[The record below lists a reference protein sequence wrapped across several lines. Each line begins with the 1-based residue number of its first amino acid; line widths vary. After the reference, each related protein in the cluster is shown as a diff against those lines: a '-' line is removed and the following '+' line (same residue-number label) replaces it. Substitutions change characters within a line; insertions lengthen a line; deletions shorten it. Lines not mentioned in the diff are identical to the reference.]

1 MKAWVLISL
10 FATLASA
17 QSASPSSSAAAS
29 KASGGASLI
38 PTDISSG
45 CSSFLTSLDSDSSL
59 TSCTDSLLK
68 STADFGSG
76 GTHSKAD
83 VTAAVDAICNDSV
96 SSACPDSL
104 IRGKLADFYSACS
117 AELTSSPNKQVRDL
131 YDVLYILSPMKSAIC
146 SKDDSGN
153 YCVFSDSGDHSN
165 TKLPAA
171 TDNGLDLSSIS
182 SSNLAFL
189 FRTADMSSNA
199 LCTTCTRNIMS
210 GYFNYE
216 SDSVYSPGL
225 SNSQMLGGQTVLVG
239 AIEKQCGANFLN
251 GAVQAAGGIKSGGF
265 TSGAT
270 QDRVSGAVVALAG
283 ALTVAVSAIL

>member
-29 KASGGASLI
+29 KGSGGASLI
-38 PTDISSG
+38 PTDISAG

-59 TSCTDSLLK
+59 STCTDSLLK

-76 GTHSKAD
+76 GTHSKAA
-83 VTAAVDAICNDSV
+83 VTEAIDGICDGAV
-96 SSACPDSL
+96 SSACPDST

-131 YDVLYILSPMKSAIC
+131 YDVLYTLLPMKLAIC

-153 YCVFSDSGDHSN
+153 YCVFSGSDEKVSAD
-165 TKLPAA
+165 LPAA
-171 TDNGLDLSSIS
+171 TDDGLDLSSIS

-189 FRTADMSSNA
+189 FRTASMDSKA

-216 SDSVYSPGL
+216 SDAVYSPGL

-239 AIEKQCGANFLN
+239 AIEQQCGANFLN

-265 TSGAT
+265 TSGAA

-283 ALTVAVSAIL
+283 ALTVAVSALL